1 MQIILKDVLQSK
13 YKMNTNEFISNLNAK
28 GVGVVFNQASTG
40 YVSGISYSYQGMI
53 ITGAKLGNDFKWSSI
68 KNTINYEQEEIPRQF
83 TKQMLDPNQPSI
95 SFEQVTNMIRE
106 IEQTHS
112 KIMSNT
118 EVYRIQYRTL
128 ENLYSGLHSKL
139 ESLHK
144 PIENLE
150 ERLTMSSAQLSKYQ
164 KSSLFQ
170 RYWTAAVVGLSR
182 RC

>member
-1 MQIILKDVLQSK
+1 
-13 YKMNTNEFISNLNAK
+13 MNK
-28 GVGVVFNQASTG
+28 
-40 YVSGISYSYQGMI
+40 
-53 ITGAKLGNDFKWSSI
+53 K
-68 KNTINYEQEEIPRQF
+68 EIAQQF

-95 SFEQVTNMIRE
+95 SLEQVTNMLKE

-139 ESLHK
+139 KDLHK

-150 ERLTMSSAQLSKYQ
+150 ERLTTSSIRLSKYQ
-164 KSSLFQ
+164 KSSLWQ
-170 RYWTAAVVGLSR
+170 RYWTATVVGVISALITNLLWMIL
-182 RC
+182 